1 MPDKEKK
8 EILLDKYGDEI
19 LTKVNFKYGD
29 EMKRICKTKY
39 LYVYIVS
46 INGIKTYR
54 AELNTKNVGFCFSE
68 TFANMRDA
76 ALTIDKVLMDKKIYP
91 VNILVPRKV

>member
-19 LTKVNFKYGD
+19 LTKVKFVYGQK
-29 EMKRICKTKY
+29 MKRISKTKY
-39 LYVYIVS
+39 KYVYIVS
-46 INGIKTYR
+46 FNETKTYR
-54 AELNTKNVGFCFSE
+54 AELNKDNYGFSFIEC
-68 TFANMRDA
+68 FANLRDA
-76 ALTIDKVLMDKKIYP
+76 ALTIDKELMKNRIDP